1 MISAARLTKGRATCK
16 ALLLGIAALLANPV
30 TASEPADGAD
40 LRRCIEAARDAAA
53 VAACEVTAQAV
64 YRERIARWSAAIEQ
78 RLAVRERI
86 LFVRNREAWEA
97 FMASETA
104 LLDATL
110 AARRDGLAAHLR
122 PGAVTRLLEQRAT
135 QLREHLHNLSY
146 GRGPDPSHP

>member
-1 MISAARLTKGRATCK
+1 MGCK
-16 ALLLGIAALLANPV
+16 ALLLAAAALVANPA
-30 TASEPADGAD
+30 TGIEPGDGPD

-64 YRERIARWSAAIEQ
+64 FRERIARWSAAIEQ
-78 RLAVRERI
+78 RLPPRERI

-97 FMASETA
+97 FLESETA

-122 PGAVTRLLEQRAT
+122 PGAVTRLLEQRET

-146 GRGPDPSHP
+146 GRGPDPAKP